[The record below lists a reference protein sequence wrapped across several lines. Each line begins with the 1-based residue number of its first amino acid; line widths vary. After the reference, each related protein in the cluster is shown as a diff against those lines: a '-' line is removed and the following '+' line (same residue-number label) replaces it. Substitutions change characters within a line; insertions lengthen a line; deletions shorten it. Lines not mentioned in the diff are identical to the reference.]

1 MMSKNTLQKIRFT
14 DSNTYIKKY
23 SQHDRPYTKQN
34 VDINRI
40 LNRVKLDRKN
50 EIKQQIIFYSLTIFT
65 ICLLGSLITIIK

>member
-1 MMSKNTLQKIRFT
+1 MPKISLQKIKFT
-14 DSNTYIKKY
+14 NDNTDIKKH
-23 SQHDRPYTKQN
+23 SQYDRSYPKQN

-40 LNRVKLDRKN
+40 LNRVKLDKKN